1 MKESI
6 QRMFTGIIE
15 EVGKVQRISRRSGY
29 QRTTIAAVRVLV
41 GVKLGDSISL
51 DGACHTVVEFDDA
64 GFTVE
69 SVDETLQRTTLGQMQ
84 VGHPVN
90 LERSLKL
97 GDRLD
102 GHMVA
107 GHVDEVGTVI
117 RRSESAD
124 NVVFELEMSEKLAP
138 YIAEKGSVAING
150 ISLTV
155 VSVTSRT
162 FSVTIIPH
170 TLSVTTLHHKHIG
183 DRVNLEVDMIARY
196 LERLTQFGYNGRL
209 TEAKIQEM
217 GFE

>member
-1 MKESI
+1 
-6 QRMFTGIIE
+6 MFTGIIE
-15 EVGKVQRISRRSGY
+15 EVGNVQRIERRSGY
-29 QRTTIAAVRVLV
+29 QRTTLSAVHVLD
-41 GVKLGDSISL
+41 GVKLGDSIAL
-51 DGACHTVVEFDDA
+51 DGACHTVVDFDHQT
-64 GFTVE
+64 FTVE
-69 SVDETLQRTTLGQMQ
+69 SVDETLQRTTLGKLQ
-84 VGHPVN
+84 VGHAVN

-107 GHVDEVGTVI
+107 GHVDGVGKVI
-117 RRSESAD
+117 RRSESTD
-124 NVVFELEMSEKLAP
+124 NVVFEVEMPEKLAP
-138 YIAEKGSVAING
+138 YVAEKGSVAIQG

-170 TLSVTTLHHKHIG
+170 TLSVTTLQHKRMG
-183 DRVNLEVDMIARY
+183 DLVNLEVDMIARY

-209 TEAKIQEM
+209 TEAKIREM

>member
-1 MKESI
+1 
-6 QRMFTGIIE
+6 MFTGIIE
-15 EVGKVQRISRRSGY
+15 EVGKVQRIERRSGY
-29 QRTTIAAVRVLV
+29 QRTTIKAVRVLD

-51 DGACHTVVEFDDA
+51 DGACHTVVEFDQN

-69 SVDETLQRTTLGQMQ
+69 SVDETLRRTTLGKLQI
-84 VGHPVN
+84 GDPVN

-107 GHVDEVGTVI
+107 GHVDGIGTVI

-170 TLSVTTLHHKHIG
+170 TLSVTTLAHNALG
-183 DRVNLEVDMIARY
+183 DVVNLEVDMIARY
-196 LERLTQFGYNGRL
+196 LERLTQFGYDGRL
-209 TEAKIQEM
+209 TEAKIKEM
-217 GFE
+217 GYEQQ